1 MEKEKSSDKLL
12 ATRINSLREKYLLNR
27 EKTLHRLVA
36 SLTVML
42 AWLLIWALVL
52 KLGNELLL
60 TRNYDNLKALTLE
73 ERIMWDIIPFNY
85 RGTPEMKLEQ
95 FRDTVLNCFVFAPF
109 GVLLCYLFKKRNII
123 RDVAICLGFSIFVEL
138 LQLVTMLGNPAP
150 EDLLTNVIGYFIGL
164 IFYHL
169 VFKRISVKGC
179 VTICAVAN
187 VICAVAVIFS
197 LITTARSADIILKI
211 ITRTL

>member
-1 MEKEKSSDKLL
+1 MKIEGSSGGALL
-12 ATRINSLREKYLLNR
+12 ARISSLREKYMNSNQRNLNR
-27 EKTLHRLVA
+27 LVVT
-36 SLTVML
+36 LTVML

-60 TRNYDNLKALTLE
+60 TRNYDNLKVLTLE

-109 GVLLCYLFKKRNII
+109 GVLLCYLFEKRNII

-179 VTICAVAN
+179 VTVCAVAN

-197 LITTARSADIILKI
+197 LITTVRSADIIFKI

>member
-1 MEKEKSSDKLL
+1 MKREGSSGGALL
-12 ATRINSLREKYLLNR
+12 ARISSLREKYMNSNQR
-27 EKTLHRLVA
+27 NLHRLVVT
-36 SLTVML
+36 LTVML
-42 AWLLIWALVL
+42 AWLLIWALVF

-60 TRNYDNLKALTLE
+60 TRNYTNLKELTLE

-109 GVLLCYLFKKRNII
+109 GVLLCYLFKKRSII
-123 RDVAICLGFSIFVEL
+123 RDVAICLGFSVFVEL

-150 EDLLTNVIGYFIGL
+150 EDLITNVVGYFIGL

-169 VFKRISVKGC
+169 IFKRISIKGC

-187 VICAVAVIFS
+187 VICAIAVIFS
-197 LITTARSADIILKI
+197 LIMTVGSADIIIKI